1 MSTDNGIT
9 EEKLGELE
17 DELDAARAAVFV
29 CATALDEGDDH
40 SDLELQSATMLKQ
53 AYKLMDG
60 VYDELVAL
68 RIAMVSRRLE
78 TGKAEL

>member
-40 SDLELQSATMLKQ
+40 SDLEL
-53 AYKLMDG
+53 
-60 VYDELVAL
+60 
-68 RIAMVSRRLE
+68 
-78 TGKAEL
+78 